1 MYVNGGGLN
10 TPAAAPVPARVCDDM
25 FRRTPHLEFSADMSI
40 VLRLA
45 THADVPVLAKLIE
58 RSARGL
64 STDDYRAAQIEGAL
78 RGAFGVDTQLLDDG
92 TYFVAEENAAAVG
105 CGGWSYRSTL
115 FGGDSRAGRDSSVL
129 DPRSQ
134 AAKIRAF
141 FVEPKMA
148 RRGIGTMLLDR
159 CEQEAR
165 ARGFTGAELMATL
178 PGMKLYAARGYVGA
192 QRVRYD
198 LGNGESIDFV
208 PMRKDLK

>member
-1 MYVNGGGLN
+1 VIVMIAY
-10 TPAAAPVPARVCDDM
+10 AACAMIPTAVRSSLSFLV
-25 FRRTPHLEFSADMSI
+25 DMSI

-45 THADVPVLAKLIE
+45 TRADMPALGALIA

-64 STDDYRAAQIEGAL
+64 STDDYRAAQVEGAL
-78 RGAFGVDTQLLDDG
+78 RGAFGIDTQLLNDG
-92 TYFVAEENAAAVG
+92 TYFVAEENGAAAG

-115 FGGDSRAGRDSSVL
+115 FGGDSRTGRDSSVL
-129 DPRSQ
+129 DPKSQ

-141 FVEPKMA
+141 FVEPAMA
-148 RRGIGTMLLDR
+148 RRGIGTLLLVR

-165 ARGFTGAELMATL
+165 ARGFSRVELMATL
-178 PGMKLYAARGYVGA
+178 PGAKLYAARGYLGA

-208 PMRKDLK
+208 PMRKDLR